1 MSNNLLLKNA
11 STYFGA
17 NVINGL
23 IPFILLPIL
32 TRYLSVESYGQVA
45 IFQTLYWAVSAF
57 VGITIAGASDRK
69 FFDTSTE
76 KDLGDFIGACFQ
88 ICFFLTLS
96 TIGFFILFNTQ
107 FSNLI
112 GASSEYIFYAIIV
125 AASLSI
131 IQIRLGQWQIRGKAN
146 IFGLFQILQSSSIV
160 IFAVILIV
168 IFNFDELGRILSQV
182 LICGIFALT
191 SIFLLK
197 RDKLLNFL
205 TWNPKYIKE
214 SLSFA
219 IPLIPHV
226 AGVFFISM
234 ADRFFIAGE
243 LGIAQAGIYM
253 LAAQLATVVSLVH
266 ESINRAF
273 LPWLYEKLTLNNPE
287 EKKMIVKFTYLWF
300 VVILLSAPILFLIGP
315 SFVTLIAGPEYSEA
329 GNVFGWLALGH
340 SFGGMYAMLNC
351 YIYFSKKTYA
361 LSIVT
366 LFSGVLNII
375 LLIFFL
381 QLYGIIGAGI
391 AFSIS
396 MLVRFFLTWVL
407 AQYVHPMPWLSFGKQ
422 VSSVN

>member
-23 IPFILLPIL
+23 IHFILLPIL
-32 TRYLSVESYGQVA
+32 TRHLTVEAYGQVA

-69 FFDTSTE
+69 FFEISSE
-76 KDLGDFIGACFQ
+76 KNLGDFIGACVQ
-88 ICFFLTLS
+88 ICLFLTIT
-96 TIGFFILFNTQ
+96 TIGFFVIFRSQ
-107 FSNLI
+107 FSDLT
-112 GASSEYIFYAIIV
+112 GTASEYIFYAIIV

-131 IQIRLGQWQIRGKAN
+131 IQIRLGQWQIRGKAKV
-146 IFGLFQILQSSSIV
+146 FGFYQILQSS
-160 IFAVILIV
+160 LIV
-168 IFNFDELGRILSQV
+168 ILSVLLIVFYGLDEIGRIFSQV

-191 SIFLLK
+191 SILLLR
-197 RDKLLNFL
+197 RDKLLNFF
-205 TWNPKYIKE
+205 TWNPQYIKE
-214 SLSFA
+214 SLQFA

-226 AGVFFISM
+226 AGVFLISM

-243 LGIAQAGIYM
+243 LGVAQAGIYM

-273 LPWLYEKLTLNNPE
+273 LPWLFEKLTLNKLE
-287 EKKMIVKFTYLWF
+287 DKKMIVRFTYLWF
-300 VVILLSAPILFLIGP
+300 AIILLSAPMLFFIGP
-315 SFVTLIAGPEYSEA
+315 TIVVLIAGPDYSEA

-351 YIYFSKKTYA
+351 YIYFSKKTYS

-366 LFSGVLNII
+366 LFSGILNII
-375 LLIFFL
+375 LLVFFL
-381 QLYGIIGAGI
+381 QIYGLIGAGI

-396 MLVRFFLTWVL
+396 MLVRFFLTWFL
-407 AQYVHPMPWLSFGKQ
+407 AHYVHPMPWFSFRKQ
-422 VSSVN
+422 VSSIN

>member
-32 TRYLSVESYGQVA
+32 TRYLTVEAYGQVA

-69 FFDTSTE
+69 FFDATSE
-76 KDLGDFIGACFQ
+76 KHLADFIGACVQ
-88 ICFFLTLS
+88 ICLFLTLT
-96 TIGFFILFNTQ
+96 TIGFFIIFNAQ
-107 FSNLI
+107 FSNI
-112 GASSEYIFYAIIV
+112 TGTPPEYIFYAIIV

-131 IQIRLGQWQIRGKAN
+131 IQIRLGQWQIRGNAK
-146 IFGLFQILQSSSIV
+146 IFGFFQILQSS
-160 IFAVILIV
+160 LIV
-168 IFNFDELGRILSQV
+168 ILSVLLIVYLSLDEIGRIFSQV
-182 LICGIFALT
+182 LICGVFAIT
-191 SIFLLK
+191 SIIYLRK
-197 RDKLLNFL
+197 DKLLNFF
-205 TWNPKYIKE
+205 TWNPQYIKE
-214 SLSFA
+214 SLQFA

-226 AGVFFISM
+226 AGVFLISM

-243 LGIAQAGIYM
+243 LGVDKAGIYM

-273 LPWLYEKLTLNNPE
+273 LPWLFEKLAMNKIE
-287 EKKMIVKFTYLWF
+287 DKKLIVKYTYLWF
-300 VVILLSAPILFLIGP
+300 VVILLTSPILFFIGP
-315 SFVTLIAGPEYSEA
+315 SLVTIIAGPQYSEA
-329 GNVFGWLALGH
+329 GNIFGWLALGH

-351 YIYFSKKTYA
+351 YIYFSKKTYS

-366 LFSGVLNII
+366 LFSGILNII

-381 QLYGIIGAGI
+381 KIYGLIGAGI

-396 MLVRFFLTWVL
+396 MLVRFFLTWLL
-407 AQYVHPMPWLSFGKQ
+407 AQYVHPMPWLSFIKQ
-422 VSSVN
+422 GTTTH

>member
-69 FFDTSTE
+69 FFELSSE
-76 KDLGDFIGACFQ
+76 RDLGDFIGACVQ
-88 ICFFLTLS
+88 ICLFLTLA
-96 TIGFFILFNTQ
+96 TLGLFVIFSSQ
-107 FSNLI
+107 FSDLT
-112 GASSEYIFYAIIV
+112 GATSEYIFYAIIV

-131 IQIRLGQWQIRGKAN
+131 IQIRLGQWQIRGKAK
-146 IFGLFQILQSSSIV
+146 IFGFYQIMQSS
-160 IFAVILIV
+160 LIV
-168 IFNFDELGRILSQV
+168 ALSVLLIVFFSFDELGRILSQV
-182 LICGIFALT
+182 LICAIFGVI
-191 SIFLLK
+191 SILLLRK
-197 RDKLLNFL
+197 DKLLNFFS
-205 TWNPKYIKE
+205 WNPQYIKE
-214 SLSFA
+214 SLHFS

-243 LGIAQAGIYM
+243 LGVAQAGIYM

-273 LPWLYEKLTLNNPE
+273 LPWLFEKLTLNKSE
-287 EKKMIVKFTYLWF
+287 DKRMIVKFTYLWF
-300 VVILLSAPILFLIGP
+300 ATILASTPLLFFIGP
-315 SFVTLIAGPEYSEA
+315 NIVIVIAGPEYSEA

-351 YIYFSKKTYA
+351 YIYFSKKTYS

-366 LFSGVLNII
+366 LFSGILNII
-375 LLIFFL
+375 LLVFFL
-381 QLYGIIGAGI
+381 KIYGLVGAGI

-396 MLVRFFLTWVL
+396 MLVRFFLTWFL
-407 AQYVHPMPWLSFGKQ
+407 AHYVHPMPWFSIRKQ
-422 VSSVN
+422 VTSVN